1 MTMRGYISV
10 ALGIVA
16 LGVAGLLVAQSVPG
30 LLPTGD
36 KDAYG
41 DWAVRCI
48 ERKGMLPCDIVQ
60 SLNDTKTKQTI
71 MQVSY
76 SYDPSREQYAAQIRL
91 PLGFLIPAGVLIRLD
106 GKKDIT
112 NYPVTRCEAEGC
124 FIEKLAKS
132 AELDPLR
139 NAEKGVV
146 VVMGKDGKPVAL
158 PISLKGFGEALASM
172 EGRNR
177 RASGK

>member
-1 MTMRGYISV
+1 M

-16 LGVAGLLVAQSVPG
+16 LGIAGLVATQIVPG
-30 LLPTGD
+30 LLPSGD

-48 ERKGMLPCDIVQ
+48 EREGVLPCDIVQ

-76 SYDPSREQYAAQIRL
+76 SYDPSRDQYAAQIRL
-91 PLGFLIPAGVLIRLD
+91 PLGFMIPAGVLIRLD
-106 GKKDIT
+106 DKTDIT
-112 NYPVTRCEAEGC
+112 NYPITRCEAEGC

-139 NAEKGVV
+139 KAEKGLV

-158 PISLKGFGEALASM
+158 PISLKGFPDALKSM

-177 RASGK
+177 RASAK

>member
-1 MTMRGYISV
+1 MV
-10 ALGIVA
+10 LGIVA
-16 LGVAGLLVAQSVPG
+16 LGVAGVLAAQTVPG
-30 LLPTGD
+30 LLPTAD

-48 ERKGMLPCDIVQ
+48 ERKGVLPCDIVQ

-76 SYDPSREQYAAQIRL
+76 SYDPTTDQYAAQIRL
-91 PLGFLIPAGVLIRLD
+91 PLGFLIPSGVLIRVD

-139 NAEKGVV
+139 KAEKGIV

-158 PISLKGFGEALASM
+158 PISFKGFDEAVSSMAS
-172 EGRNR
+172 RNR
-177 RASGK
+177 RAKEK

>member
-1 MTMRGYISV
+1 
-10 ALGIVA
+10 
-16 LGVAGLLVAQSVPG
+16 
-30 LLPTGD
+30 
-36 KDAYG
+36 
-41 DWAVRCI
+41 
-48 ERKGMLPCDIVQ
+48 
-60 SLNDTKTKQTI
+60 
-71 MQVSY
+71 
-76 SYDPSREQYAAQIRL
+76 
-91 PLGFLIPAGVLIRLD
+91 
-106 GKKDIT
+106 
-112 NYPVTRCEAEGC
+112 VTRCEAEGC